1 MFVSFV
7 TKEQGRFLRNNML
20 LTTGEHAVEFLHM
33 GKPQGALLQET
44 IRVEHLYQYVM

>member
-1 MFVSFV
+1 MFVSLV

-20 LTTGEHAVEFLHM
+20 LMTGEHAVEFLHM
-33 GKPQGALLQET
+33 GKPQGALLQES